1 MCVASGNC
9 GFTAPRIFQNRPE
22 NGGFAELLQ
31 DEPGAEDQKAAL
43 EAEYLCPSGAIQ
55 IDNHQIPVQKWRNG
69 TPRSEAQPVA
79 STKQCVQRTANKA
92 LLIVDHKNL
101 KPAHRCPY

>member
-1 MCVASGNC
+1 MSLGPEIPWLTLKNDKVELTMKIRVHGAMSVASGNC

-55 IDNHQIPVQKWRNG
+55 IDNHRIPVQKWRNG
-69 TPRSEAQPVA
+69 TPRFEA
-79 STKQCVQRTANKA
+79 
-92 LLIVDHKNL
+92 
-101 KPAHRCPY
+101 

>member
-1 MCVASGNC
+1 MKIKVHGAMSVASGNC

-43 EAEYLCPSGAIQ
+43 EAE
-55 IDNHQIPVQKWRNG
+55 
-69 TPRSEAQPVA
+69 
-79 STKQCVQRTANKA
+79 
-92 LLIVDHKNL
+92 
-101 KPAHRCPY
+101 